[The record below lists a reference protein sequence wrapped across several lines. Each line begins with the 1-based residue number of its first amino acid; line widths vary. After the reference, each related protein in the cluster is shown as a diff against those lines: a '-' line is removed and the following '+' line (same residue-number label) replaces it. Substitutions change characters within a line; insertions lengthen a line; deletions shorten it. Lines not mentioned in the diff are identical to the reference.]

1 MAGALQTADR
11 LIPVNTESHQLT
23 SSVPGAGA
31 PPGVH
36 WAQEVTTHG
45 GSRGLYFFILYCIT
59 LKTSSYLSL
68 ATLLTE

>member
-1 MAGALQTADR
+1 MAGALQTAADR
-11 LIPVNTESHQLT
+11 LIPVNTESPQLT

-45 GSRGLYFFILYCIT
+45 GSRGLYIVLYHT
-59 LKTSSYLSL
+59 ENQQLPLTSDSVG
-68 ATLLTE
+68 